1 MLGRHREILE
11 DMLQHIEDPSLLT
24 LEEMDGA
31 LSMLREILSQV
42 IETEKQQTAETKAEA
57 AISALRNICSDLYRK
72 GYMLGQEKVRAS
84 LELDSISD
92 RIIRATL

>member
-1 MLGRHREILE
+1 MLERHREIIE

-42 IETEKQQTAETKAEA
+42 IETEKEATTESNAEA
-57 AISALRNICSDLYRK
+57 AISALRNICSDLYRN
-72 GYMLGQEKVRAS
+72 GYMQGRDKLKTS
-84 LELDSISD
+84 HELDAIQD
-92 RIIRATL
+92 RIVRATL